1 MYYNFT
7 VDHGI
12 INFQY
17 KYIEESSGSAIETD
31 QLGEVLVDYLKN
43 KIYMAYTLPYQ
54 PIVEYN
60 WIQTNSTNFI
70 AFSSCDEC
78 GFYGSQDSGSE
89 WFKL

>member
-12 INFQY
+12 INFEY
-17 KYIEESSGSAIETD
+17 KYIDESSGSDIEKV

-43 KIYMAYTLPYQ
+43 KIYLVYTSPYLP
-54 PIVEYN
+54 IEEYN
-60 WIQTNSTNFI
+60 WIQTNSTKFI
-70 AFSSCDEC
+70 GFSFCNEC

-89 WFKL
+89 